1 MGSLSLREIMT
12 HSEKNSMTSSNLKF
26 LPLFSLSNPP
36 KKVTFHIEGDEE
48 VLPKKGKE
56 WRKERVMIN
65 YRQSQ
70 KRYMVSGSP
79 CPLISFINVSYSVSF
94 VVRGQRPRRGR

>member
-1 MGSLSLREIMT
+1 MGSLALREIMT

-36 KKVTFHIEGDEE
+36 KKVTFHIKGDKE

-65 YRQSQ
+65 YR
-70 KRYMVSGSP
+70 KAERE
-79 CPLISFINVSYSVSF
+79 
-94 VVRGQRPRRGR
+94 RERR

>member
-1 MGSLSLREIMT
+1 M
-12 HSEKNSMTSSNLKF
+12 EKRRYVF
-26 LPLFSLSNPP
+26 LGMIVIDPYGTLGPVWGTAGGP
-36 KKVTFHIEGDEE
+36 KQGPNKPTICENEH
-48 VLPKKGKE
+48 
-56 WRKERVMIN
+56 
-65 YRQSQ
+65 SQ